1 MMMNPSLKNLCKV
14 IPGTIIQGKWH
25 HNRYTIIKELGFGA
39 NGIVYLAR
47 HNNSQVALKM
57 SDNGMSITSE
67 VNVLKSFAKVQGSAL
82 GPSLLDVDDWERP
95 GKLVSF
101 YVMEFIKGPDFLA
114 FLQQKGPDWKEVMI
128 LQMLADLQ
136 VLHEN
141 GWVFGDLKPDNL
153 IVTGPPARIRCI
165 DVGGTTLQGRSI
177 KEFTEFFDRGYWGL
191 GSRKADPGYDL
202 FAVGMIM
209 VNTAY
214 PKRFNKTSG
223 GINEIMTKVK
233 QVSELKLYENV
244 ILNALTGKYQSARQ
258 MREEILQLRQPKG
271 ASRSG
276 RHQQKTASS
285 RQAQQN
291 SYANTQKSQH
301 MNTSV
306 PPANTSAV
314 QQTRKSYNKK
324 KKKSSFLE
332 TMMIIIIISLLYF
345 IYIYSQI
352 T

>member
-14 IPGTIIQGKWH
+14 IPGAIIEGKWH

-47 HNNSQVALKM
+47 YNNKQVALKM

-95 GKLVSF
+95 GKRVSF
-101 YVMEFIKGPDFLA
+101 YVMEFIKGPDLLA
-114 FLQQKGPDWKEVMI
+114 FLQQKGPDWTGVMV
-128 LQMLADLQ
+128 LQLLADLQ
-136 VLHEN
+136 LLHEN

-191 GSRKADPGYDL
+191 GSRKAEPSYDL
-202 FAVGMIM
+202 FAAGMIM

-214 PKRFNKTSG
+214 PKRFTKKSG
-223 GINEIMTKVK
+223 GISEIMDKVK
-233 QVSELKLYENV
+233 QSRELKIYEKA
-244 ILNALTGKYQSARQ
+244 IYKALTGEYHSARE
-258 MREEILQLRQPKG
+258 MRSELLQVSQPAAEPIKSTRQHQAAQPKQ
-271 ASRSG
+271 AHSQTQSQTKANPSRTNKNTAG
-276 RHQQKTASS
+276 R
-285 RQAQQN
+285 
-291 SYANTQKSQH
+291 
-301 MNTSV
+301 
-306 PPANTSAV
+306 
-314 QQTRKSYNKK
+314 QTRKGYNKK
-324 KKKSSFLE
+324 KKKSSALE
-332 TMMIIIIISLLYF
+332 TVTIILIISLLYF
-345 IYIYSQI
+345 FYIYSQVS
-352 T
+352 